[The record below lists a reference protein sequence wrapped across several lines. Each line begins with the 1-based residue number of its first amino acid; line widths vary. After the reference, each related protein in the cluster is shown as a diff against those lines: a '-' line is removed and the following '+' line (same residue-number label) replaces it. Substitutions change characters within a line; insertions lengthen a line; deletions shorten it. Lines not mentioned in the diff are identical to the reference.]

1 MKAALL
7 VSLFC
12 FVSIE
17 SSAEMDAKTLL
28 KTYDVAAPKD
38 KEIVLFT
45 VSRTQNGMS
54 WANSALRTQRKEDPL
69 YCVPSNV
76 VLTGEQIVDILR
88 RHLKEDPSAEEVP
101 YGLVMLLA
109 LQKTFP
115 CNGAGIQG
123 R

>member
-12 FVSIE
+12 FFSIE
-17 SSAEMDAKTLL
+17 VSAEMDAKTLL

-45 VSRTQNGMS
+45 ISRTQNGMS

>member
-17 SSAEMDAKTLL
+17 ASAEMDAKTLL

-45 VSRTQNGMS
+45 ISRTQNGMS

-69 YCVPSNV
+69 YCAPTNV

>member
-17 SSAEMDAKTLL
+17 ASAEMDAKTLL

-45 VSRTQNGMS
+45 LSRTQTGMS
-54 WANSALRTQRKEDPL
+54 WANSALRTQRKEEPL

-115 CNGAGIQG
+115 CNVEQKQ
-123 R
+123 